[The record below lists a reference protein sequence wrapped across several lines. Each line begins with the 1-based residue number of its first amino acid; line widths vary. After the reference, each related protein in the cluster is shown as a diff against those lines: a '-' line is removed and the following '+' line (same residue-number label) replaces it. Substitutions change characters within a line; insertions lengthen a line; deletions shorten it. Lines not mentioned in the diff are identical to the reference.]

1 MFEKK
6 PQKLT
11 ERERQIQTALRE
23 RCAVLGKK
31 FKILFW
37 ISILSVILSVLMFV
51 LAYATQ
57 STGVVTV
64 FAVIAIV
71 LGVIY
76 AATLFTLGKFI
87 ENFKLA
93 AIAYILLQISDF
105 IKQISS
111 SNFFAYTIFSVAS
124 LGLGIGYVLKYTYA
138 MEESIISV
146 DGYIADSW
154 ASYRKAYIGVMIAS
168 LICVI
173 LAFAPAFAFLA
184 MIASIILSIVAIVLS
199 VWQLVILYRSAKRM
213 IEFSNSSV
221 EG

>member
-31 FKILFW
+31 FQILFW

-57 STGVVTV
+57 SKGVVTV

-93 AIAYILLQISDF
+93 AITYILLQISDF

-173 LAFAPAFAFLA
+173 MAFAPAFAFLA
-184 MIASIILSIVAIVLS
+184 MIASVILSIVAIVLS
-199 VWQLVILYRSAKRM
+199 VWQLVILYRSGKRM

>member
-31 FKILFW
+31 FQILFW

-76 AATLFTLGKFI
+76 AATLFTLGKFN

-93 AIAYILLQISDF
+93 AITYILLQVSDF

-111 SNFFAYTIFSVAS
+111 SNLFASTIFSVAS

-138 MEESIISV
+138 MEESFLSV

-173 LAFAPAFAFLA
+173 LAFAPVFAFLA